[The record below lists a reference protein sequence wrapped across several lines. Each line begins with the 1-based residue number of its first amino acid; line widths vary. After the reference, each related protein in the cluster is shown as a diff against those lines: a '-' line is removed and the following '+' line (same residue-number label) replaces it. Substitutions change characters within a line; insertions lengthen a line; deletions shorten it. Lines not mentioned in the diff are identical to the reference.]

1 MMRTASI
8 ATPTKYFPGLALL
21 LLALLL
27 AAGCA
32 GQEEARYFRDDQ
44 VELELL
50 QKVAVLPFVNHT
62 QTKLVE
68 NRFCNIVTT
77 EILSRGLFAVATTG
91 DVLAFLREE
100 VRGDPTAVD
109 ARVARKMGR
118 ALKVDAYL
126 TGAVEIYDMER
137 NGTYNYPV
145 IAVTMQLIDIKSGR
159 IIWQAAGG
167 DTGYDSWSRVFG
179 LASDDFN
186 QVSFRLARKLLDTMQ
201 APDQ

>member
-1 MMRTASI
+1 MNLRTSSMI
-8 ATPTKYFPGLALL
+8 GKNLLRALL
-21 LLALLL
+21 LLAALSV
-27 AAGCA
+27 AGCA
-32 GQEEARYFRDDQ
+32 TSPEETRYFKDDKVQ
-44 VELELL
+44 LELL
-50 QKVAVLPFVNHT
+50 QKVAVLPFVNNT

-68 NRFCNIVTT
+68 NRFSNIVTT
-77 EILSRGLFAVATTG
+77 EILSRGLFEVATTG

-109 ARVARKMGR
+109 AGVARKMGR

-137 NGTYNYPV
+137 NGSYSYPV

-167 DTGYDSWSRVFG
+167 DTGYGAWSRVFG

-201 APDQ
+201 TSAAE